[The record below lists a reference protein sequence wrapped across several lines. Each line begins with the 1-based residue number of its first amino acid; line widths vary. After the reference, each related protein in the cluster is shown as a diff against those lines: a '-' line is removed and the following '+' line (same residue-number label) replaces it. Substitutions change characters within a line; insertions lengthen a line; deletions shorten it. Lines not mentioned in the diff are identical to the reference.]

1 MHGTWRCNDAPPDP
15 IRSARRA
22 TAAGVVLLLAAAVA
36 SAQTISGQVQKG
48 DGGRCCLTN
57 FRYSGSCEVSVGS
70 GESCGDVLSYL
81 NNFQS
86 AGRQYCG
93 NSIIRGGWTLAQC
106 DAPGGGVHVSPSTTD
121 SGEISTIS
129 GTTDMEAVRTVSPGT
144 MGRSDATFITPI
156 EASAAG
162 PAAAPGL
169 IDL

>member
-1 MHGTWRCNDAPPDP
+1 MVRLIP
-15 IRSARRA
+15 IRSACSA
-22 TAAGVVLLLAAAVA
+22 VAISAMLEVAAAVA
-36 SAQTISGQVQKG
+36 SAQTISGQVERG

-57 FRYSGSCEVSVGS
+57 FRYSGICEVSVGS

-93 NSIIRGGWTLAQC
+93 NTIIRGGWTLSQC
-106 DAPGGGVHVSPSTTD
+106 DAPGSGVHVSPSTIDPT
-121 SGEISTIS
+121 EISTIS
-129 GTTDMEAVRTVSPGT
+129 GTVALESVRTVSPGT
-144 MGRSDATFITPI
+144 VRRSDATFITPI

>member
-1 MHGTWRCNDAPPDP
+1 MHCGIKNS
-15 IRSARRA
+15 SARRA
-22 TAAGVVLLLAAAVA
+22 TRIGGVLLLAAAAA
-36 SAQTISGQVQKG
+36 SAQTFSGQAERSEA
-48 DGGRCCLTN
+48 GRCCLTN
-57 FRYSGSCEVSVGS
+57 FRYSGVCEVSVVW

-93 NSIIRGGWTLAQC
+93 NSIIRGGWTLTRC
-106 DAPGGGVHVSPSTTD
+106 DAPGSGVHVSPSTTD
-121 SGEISTIS
+121 PGEISTIS

-144 MGRSDATFITPI
+144 VRRSDATFITPI
-156 EASAAG
+156 EASAAA

>member
-1 MHGTWRCNDAPPDP
+1 M
-15 IRSARRA
+15 
-22 TAAGVVLLLAAAVA
+22 
-36 SAQTISGQVQKG
+36 
-48 DGGRCCLTN
+48 
-57 FRYSGSCEVSVGS
+57 SVGS